1 MKTSLPFK
9 RVVGKRP
16 KMDSIWLR
24 GICSKRENFA
34 YPKDPLGNY
43 L

>member
-1 MKTSLPFK
+1 MNISLPFT

>member
-1 MKTSLPFK
+1 MNISFPFM

-16 KMDSIWLR
+16 KRDSIWLR
-24 GICSKRENFA
+24 GISSKRESFA